1 MHGMAHLF
9 PDHRRAL
16 PSPFRPLVA
25 PSPLFLTISPPS
37 RTQVYRYRE
46 WWAYMSKD
54 FSGTLFYNPETRAC
68 RATHPNPTDDAAW
81 RATLD
86 GVPRALSEIGYP
98 VVRR

>member
-1 MHGMAHLF
+1 M
-9 PDHRRAL
+9 
-16 PSPFRPLVA
+16 
-25 PSPLFLTISPPS
+25 S
-37 RTQVYRYRE
+37 R
-46 WWAYMSKD
+46 D

-86 GVPRALSEIGYP
+86 DVPRALSEIGYP